1 MAWRLKTA
9 TVVVRPRIHM
19 TLISM
24 HAGGPRRNGGLGFGI
39 AGPPA
44 RLTIQ
49 RDAGFRL
56 SDLRAQPL
64 AQDESNGL
72 LETLANVRQQFALS
86 DGASVSIAGDLLTH
100 HGMGSG
106 TALKLAAIEG
116 YLALHEIQLPQ
127 ARVAQLS
134 GRGGTSGVG
143 IRTYFDGGFVCDL
156 GVDAA
161 APGDFAPSSSVA
173 SPGASLL
180 LRAGVMPD
188 WPLGLCIPRSC
199 RPKTRSEEI
208 SFFARTVPLPVEDSY
223 EAAYWAIFG
232 AVAAVSEQ
240 NYGRFCE
247 SVTRIQGLTWKR
259 CERAE
264 YGAGLERTAENLLR
278 MGADC
283 VGMSSLGPMLY
294 FFADAATLSHISS
307 AANELD
313 ANIVLTR
320 PENHGRELMVA

>member
-1 MAWRLKTA
+1 
-9 TVVVRPRIHM
+9 M

-39 AGPPA
+39 AGPSA
-44 RLTIQ
+44 CLTIQ
-49 RDAGFRL
+49 QTADFRL
-56 SDLRAQPL
+56 NDLRAQPL

-72 LETLANVRQQFALS
+72 LETLANVQRQLALS

-116 YLALHEIQLPQ
+116 YLALHEIELPQ
-127 ARVAQLS
+127 AEITRLS

-143 IRTYFDGGFVCDL
+143 IRTYFDGGFVCDV

-161 APGDFAPSSSVA
+161 VSGGFAPSSSSVLP
-173 SPGASLL
+173 STPLL
-180 LRAGVMPD
+180 LHTGRMPD

-199 RPKTRSEEI
+199 RPKTRAEEVA
-208 SFFARTVPLPVEDSY
+208 FFARTTPLPIEASY
-223 EAAYWAIFG
+223 EAAYWAVFG
-232 AVAAVSEQ
+232 AVAAVAEQ
-240 NYGRFCE
+240 NYRRFCE
-247 SVTRIQGLTWKR
+247 SVARMQDLAWKS
-259 CERAE
+259 CERSE
-264 YGAGLERTAENLLR
+264 YGPSLERSAEHLLR

-307 AANELD
+307 AANDLD
-313 ANIVLTR
+313 ADILLTR
-320 PENHGRELMVA
+320 PNNQGRELTVA